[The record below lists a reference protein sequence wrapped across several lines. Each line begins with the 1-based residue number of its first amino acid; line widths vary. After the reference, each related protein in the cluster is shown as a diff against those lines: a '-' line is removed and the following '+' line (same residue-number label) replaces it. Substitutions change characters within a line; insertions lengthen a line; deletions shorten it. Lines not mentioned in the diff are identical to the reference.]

1 MSLTSPSLLLYS
13 SKELIWKKRISNVI
27 MFGKISPMLYL
38 GGKKEI
44 LGPIPATHLDLCQKC
59 FITIYNNDSVDI
71 FKVL

>member
-1 MSLTSPSLLLYS
+1 MEEENQQCHYV
-13 SKELIWKKRISNVI
+13 WKDLSHAVFRWK
-27 MFGKISPMLYL
+27 
-38 GGKKEI
+38 KKEI

>member
-1 MSLTSPSLLLYS
+1 
-13 SKELIWKKRISNVI
+13 